1 MNIGKLSKS
10 KIYEKLKRVVSVNK
24 TEDIKDELNK
34 LAIEKE
40 IILDK
45 NTCDSISC
53 LIFDIKNEKLKFQ
66 TFLSPINDKEKV
78 YKIVSVKEV
87 DTIPDYQ
94 TYQFTVT
101 GGKNFY
107 NENEYKKNIEDIESV
122 FENEKKLGVIEVDKK
137 GRE

>member
-10 KIYEKLKRVVSVNK
+10 RIYETLKRVVSINK

-34 LAIEKE
+34 LAIGKE

-53 LIFDIKNEKLKFQ
+53 LIFDIKGDKVKYE
-66 TFLSPINDKEKV
+66 TFLSPINEKEKV
-78 YKIVSVKEV
+78 YKIIEEKYVDSVPELKA
-87 DTIPDYQ
+87 
-94 TYQFTVT
+94 YQFTVT
-101 GGKNFY
+101 GGKKFFNETDY
-107 NENEYKKNIEDIESV
+107 NKNISEIETV
-122 FENEKKLGVIEVDKK
+122 FENEKKLGEIKIDKK